1 MTYKGMKQY
10 TRYCSHQGSTTSV
23 APASMGNVTGRTR
36 ARRSRGLWTGRRRGT
51 HQMDRKK
58 IVVIGGG
65 TGNHTTLSGLK
76 YEECDLTAVVAM
88 TDSGG
93 SSGRLREELGQ
104 LPPGD
109 IRQCLVALA
118 PDDRS
123 TALLAQLFDYRF
135 NAGNGLLGHSFGNLF
150 LTALTEITGNTATA
164 ISEAARML
172 AIKGVVLPVTLT
184 KSTLMACLEDGT
196 EVVGEANID
205 QRSENLDVNIDYI
218 YLEPK
223 AYAYPPVLEAIE
235 RADALIMG
243 PGDIYTSIIP
253 NLLVE
258 DVAQAIR
265 SSTATKICVCNLMTK
280 PGESD
285 GFKAS
290 NFVKLLMDYLGTGD
304 PLDYVIYNNSPFPPR
319 LLVRYA
325 ADRQFPVELD
335 REECATI
342 VKEIVAAPLLASG
355 VHLRHDPGAL
365 AQTIM
370 EIVNRP
376 VPVG

>member
-1 MTYKGMKQY
+1 ME
-10 TRYCSHQGSTTSV
+10 
-23 APASMGNVTGRTR
+23 
-36 ARRSRGLWTGRRRGT
+36 
-51 HQMDRKK
+51 RKK
-58 IVVIGGG
+58 IVVVGGG

-76 YEECDLTAVVAM
+76 HEACELTAVVAM

-93 SSGRLREELGQ
+93 SSGRLRDELGQ

-109 IRQCLVALA
+109 VRQCLVALA

-123 TALLAQLFDYRF
+123 SALMARLFDYRF

-164 ISEAARML
+164 IAEASRML
-172 AIKGVVLPVTLT
+172 SIRGTVLPVTLT
-184 KSTLMACLEDGT
+184 KSTLVARLRDGS

-205 QRSENLDVNIDYI
+205 QRSENLDVPIDYV
-218 YLEPK
+218 YLNPK

-235 RADALIMG
+235 DADAIVMG
-243 PGDIYTSIIP
+243 PGDIYTSILA

-258 DVAQAIR
+258 DVGRAIKDSR
-265 SSTATKICVCNLMTK
+265 AIKICVCNLMTK

-290 NFVKLLMDYLGTGD
+290 DFVNLIREYLGTVR
-304 PLDYVIYNNSPFPPR
+304 PLDYLVVNNAPYPER
-319 LLVRYA
+319 LLQRYES
-325 ADRQFPVELD
+325 FGSHPVEADLD
-335 REECATI
+335 ECSKM
-342 VKEIVAAPLLASG
+342 VGEVAQGPLLSAG
-355 VHLRHDPGAL
+355 VYLHHDPHSL

-370 EIVNRP
+370 GIVKSRAMHASP
-376 VPVG
+376 SSHD

>member
-1 MTYKGMKQY
+1 
-10 TRYCSHQGSTTSV
+10 
-23 APASMGNVTGRTR
+23 
-36 ARRSRGLWTGRRRGT
+36 
-51 HQMDRKK
+51 MDRKK

-135 NAGNGLLGHSFGNLF
+135 NAGNGLWGHSFGNLF

-285 GFKAS
+285 GFKGS
-290 NFVKLLMDYLGTGD
+290 DFVNLIREYLGTTA
-304 PLDYVIYNNSPFPPR
+304 PLDYLVVNNAPYQER
-319 LLVRYA
+319 LLQRYA
-325 ADRQFPVELD
+325 AQNQFPVAVD
-335 REECATI
+335 VEECGKTVNRVVQEPILSA
-342 VKEIVAAPLLASG
+342 G
-355 VHLRHDPGAL
+355 VYIRHDPYAL
-365 AQTIM
+365 ARTIM
-370 EIVNRP
+370 GVLNT
-376 VPVG
+376 VPSARRSVRA